1 MIKDRHRP
9 FLRWGVTIF
18 LVFVCCI
25 LFFFCLLRFQ
35 ELKALLGT
43 IFHIL
48 SPIVWGIVI
57 SYLLWPIVKWIRDS
71 LTPRLPA
78 FIQPEKRRRRVGLGL
93 GIAGA
98 LALMLFVIVVLIS
111 MVLPELVN
119 TVMTLVNNFSAYV
132 TYVQNLEGA
141 LNDLLS
147 SNPQLQGIV
156 HSAFDS
162 LAGWLGSW
170 VQNDLLNQV
179 NVIVTGFTSGVIG
192 AGRFILNFIIGIIVS
207 IYVFA
212 SKESFAGQF
221 KKILYAVFKPE
232 QVNVILDVLRHSD
245 QIFGGFISGKILD
258 SLIIGILCFICLSI
272 LKMPYAILVSV
283 VVGVTNVI
291 PFFGPFIGAI
301 PSAFLILVVNPQ
313 QCLIFLIFILILQQ
327 IDGNI
332 IGPAIL
338 GDSTGLSSFW
348 VIFSILLG
356 GGLFGF
362 AGMILGVPICG
373 VAYYIGKRLVES
385 RLQRRRYPTETEAYS
400 AAGAI
405 IDPQTGRL
413 VPFDSLQAGEGMA
426 AEPAEAGSGS
436 AGAPG
441 NTAGRKEAGKNP
453 PQSPR

>member
-9 FLRWGVTIF
+9 SLRWGITIF

-25 LFFFCLLRFQ
+25 LFFFCVLRFQ
-35 ELKALLGT
+35 ELKALIGT

-57 SYLLWPIVKWIRDS
+57 AYLLWPIVQFIRDF
-71 LTPRLPA
+71 LRPRLPS
-78 FIQPEKRRRRVGLGL
+78 FIKTEKRRKHISLGL

-111 MVLPELVN
+111 MVLPELIN

-132 TYVQNLEGA
+132 TYVQNIENS

-147 SNPQLQGIV
+147 NNPQLQNMV
-156 HSAFDS
+156 HTAFDS
-162 LAGWLGSW
+162 LAGFLNNW

-179 NVIVTGFTSGVIG
+179 NVIVTGLTSGVIG
-192 AGRFILNFIIGIIVS
+192 FGRFILNFVIGIIVS

-212 SKESFAGQF
+212 SKETFAGQF
-221 KKILYAVFKPE
+221 KKVLYAVFKPE
-232 QVNVILDVLRHSD
+232 QVNVILDVARHSD
-245 QIFGGFISGKILD
+245 KIFGGFISGKILD

-272 LKMPYAILVSV
+272 LKMPYTILVSV

-327 IDGNI
+327 VDGNI

-348 VIFSILLG
+348 VIFSILIG

-362 AGMILGVPICG
+362 AGMILGVPVCG
-373 VAYYIGKRLVES
+373 VAYYICKRLVEAG
-385 RLQRRRYPTETEAYS
+385 LVRRQYPTGTEAYS
-400 AAGAI
+400 EAGAV

-413 VPFDSLQAGEGMA
+413 VSFQSLETAADDTAAMTDSTAD
-426 AEPAEAGSGS
+426 SGTHTQKKHS
-436 AGAPG
+436 D
-441 NTAGRKEAGKNP
+441 
-453 PQSPR
+453 